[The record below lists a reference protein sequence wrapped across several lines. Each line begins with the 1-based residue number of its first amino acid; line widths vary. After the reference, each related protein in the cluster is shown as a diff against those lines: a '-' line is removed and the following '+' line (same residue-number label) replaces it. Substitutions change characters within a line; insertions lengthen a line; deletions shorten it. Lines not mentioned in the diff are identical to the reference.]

1 MEVVVVVVVVVL
13 VVVVV
18 DVELVVVV
26 VVVVGVVVVVVVVV
40 VVGMMFKLVVG
51 MMFKLAIA
59 TAVYEGS
66 RFPTPNSPMAFSPQ
80 QRTSPVDITA
90 HACVAPATMSTTV
103 PDNPLTAPG
112 V

>member
-1 MEVVVVVVVVVL
+1 MEVDDVVVVVVL

-18 DVELVVVV
+18 DVVLVVLVV

-40 VVGMMFKLVVG
+40 VVGMMFKL
-51 MMFKLAIA
+51 AIA
-59 TAVYEGS
+59 TAEYEGS
-66 RFPTPNSPMAFSPQ
+66 VLPTPSSPVAFSPQ

-90 HACVAPATMSTTV
+90 HACVVPATMSTTV
-103 PDNPLTAPG
+103 PDNPLTVPG

>member
-1 MEVVVVVVVVVL
+1 MVEVVVVVVVVVL

-18 DVELVVVV
+18 AVELVVVVV

-40 VVGMMFKLVVG
+40 VVG

-90 HACVAPATMSTTV
+90 HACVVPATMSTTV

>member
-1 MEVVVVVVVVVL
+1 MVEVVEVVVVLVVVVL

-18 DVELVVVV
+18 DVVLVVVV
-26 VVVVGVVVVVVVVV
+26 VVVVVVVDVVLVVVV
-40 VVGMMFKLVVG
+40 VVGMMFKL
-51 MMFKLAIA
+51 AIA
-59 TAVYEGS
+59 AAVYEGS

-103 PDNPLTAPG
+103 PDNPLTAPA

>member
-1 MEVVVVVVVVVL
+1 MEVVDVVVVVVL

-18 DVELVVVV
+18 DVVL
-26 VVVVGVVVVVVVVV
+26 VVVVVVVVV
-40 VVGMMFKLVVG
+40 VVDVVVVVG
-51 MMFKLAIA
+51 MMFKLATA

-90 HACVAPATMSTTV
+90 HACVVPATMSTTV
-103 PDNPLTAPG
+103 PDSPLTAPG

>member
-1 MEVVVVVVVVVL
+1 MEVVEVVVVL

-18 DVELVVVV
+18 DVVLVVVV
-26 VVVVGVVVVVVVVV
+26 VVVVVDVVLVVVVVV
-40 VVGMMFKLVVG
+40 VVG

>member
-1 MEVVVVVVVVVL
+1 MEVVEVVVVL

-18 DVELVVVV
+18 DVVL
-26 VVVVGVVVVVVVVV
+26 VVVVVVVVV
-40 VVGMMFKLVVG
+40 VVDVVLVVVVVVG

-103 PDNPLTAPG
+103 PDNPLTVPG

>member
-1 MEVVVVVVVVVL
+1 MEVVEVVVVLVVVVVDVVLVVVVVVVVVL

-18 DVELVVVV
+18 VV
-26 VVVVGVVVVVVVVV
+26 
-40 VVGMMFKLVVG
+40 VVG

-90 HACVAPATMSTTV
+90 HACVVPVTMSTTV
-103 PDNPLTAPG
+103 PDNPLTVPG